1 MMKTRAVGLGTQADE
16 LDAQELV
23 AAERQS
29 DRATNEPLRTPGAG
43 CPGKGCHT
51 IFWLPHHLLGA
62 LVQRLPGAACPHIL
76 QHLLAD
82 VRAREHPL

>member
-51 IFWLPHHLLGA
+51 IFLEPSCSVC
-62 LVQRLPGAACPHIL
+62 LVRHARTFSSICL
-76 QHLLAD
+76 QT
-82 VRAREHPL
+82 